1 MRSILHEQQN
11 TTLTLN
17 HTYAHFFVVVYQT
30 TTDRWKR
37 NDYPKAQTCPPMTS
51 FLDKINNY
59 IKSLDNDTL
68 TALQSISLEKKF
80 KKGHLLLRQ
89 NEICGKSYLL
99 VKGIARKYYINDSK
113 EITTELYFENDL
125 AISFDSYALQQ
136 PSREFIE
143 ALTDVT
149 VSVTYYQAFQ
159 EAKAKY
165 PKLLSLDL
173 MLAEYYAMWVENRLF
188 QFHTLT
194 ATERYLDILDKS
206 PHIVQAIPLT
216 IIASYLGIS
225 LETLS
230 RIRAKI

>member
-1 MRSILHEQQN
+1 
-11 TTLTLN
+11 
-17 HTYAHFFVVVYQT
+17 
-30 TTDRWKR
+30 
-37 NDYPKAQTCPPMTS
+37 MTS
-51 FLDKINNY
+51 YIDKINNY
-59 IKSLDNDTL
+59 IKLLDNDTL
-68 TALQSISLEKKF
+68 AALQRISSEKSC
-80 KKGHLLLRQ
+80 KKGDLLLRQ

-99 VKGIARKYYINDSK
+99 ISGIARKYYLNEGK

-125 AISFDSYALQQ
+125 AVSFDSYTLQQ

-143 ALTDVT
+143 ALSDVT
-149 VSVTYYQAFQ
+149 VSITHYQAFQ

-165 PKLLSLDL
+165 PKLLTLDL
-173 MLAEYYAMWVENRLF
+173 MLAEYYGMWVENRLF

-194 ATERYLDILDKS
+194 ATERYLEILNKS

-230 RIRAKI
+230 RIRSKV